1 MPADDRFMERL
12 ARIEHRAKTGEKAEY
27 APLPEHPD
35 DAKKSKRRSLSGVLF
50 SWVIL
55 PLVAATVFAGVF
67 ANELSDYLPA
77 EFVSTANEVTDKIL
91 SHVQTAASGVAPPSP
106 EGNAA
111 SVVPGD
117 SEVSRILLGQ

>member
-12 ARIEHRAKTGEKAEY
+12 ARIEHRAKTGQKAEF

-35 DAKKSKRRSLSGVLF
+35 DAKRKKKRSARGILF

-55 PLVAATVFAGVF
+55 PLIAATAVAGVF
-67 ANELSDYLPA
+67 ANELSGVLPA
-77 EFVSTANEVTDKIL
+77 EFVSVANDITARVLSQVETATAGLTTDAENGG
-91 SHVQTAASGVAPPSP
+91 T
-106 EGNAA
+106 A
-111 SVVPGD
+111 SVAPGD